1 MKKSIL
7 VIDDNQ
13 DILFI
18 VRTML
23 EENGYEVNCASTGP
37 EGLKCVQ
44 TLPPDLIILDILM
57 PDMDGMEVLKTIKES
72 PDTSSIPVMILSAKI
87 KSKDIEGGYRAQA
100 DYYMT
105 KPFTSAQLINGISL
119 VIG

>member
-1 MKKSIL
+1 MKKSVL

-23 EENGYEVNCASTGP
+23 EENGYEVDCASTGP
-37 EGLKCVQ
+37 EGISRVN
-44 TLPPDLIILDILM
+44 TLTPDLIILDILL
-57 PDMDGMEVLKTIKES
+57 PDMDGMEVLKTIKEN
-72 PDTSSIPVMILSAKI
+72 PDTSSIPVMLLSAKI
-87 KSKDIEGGYRAQA
+87 KSKDIEAGYRARA

-119 VIG
+119 LIG